1 MAIFDSV
8 HLKRS
13 PLFTPFGIQHAAA
26 IAATIGGAIFLP
38 IWARRLSMSARIRL
52 TRVLALVICASQL
65 SWRLYQ
71 MAAGQFDWRSDL
83 PINFCNLAGLLV
95 PALMWNPRQ
104 KVHEVL
110 YYLVLA
116 GTLQAVLTP
125 DLEEG
130 FPHFGYFAY
139 WIVHSGLVVY
149 VILVTAT
156 LRLIPSAM
164 GMLKTLGWLNLYA
177 FAAVLFNLAFGTN
190 YMYMMH
196 KPPTPTLLDVFGPW
210 PWYILVCEA
219 AALVLFLAA
228 YVPVARMQTSVR

>member
-1 MAIFDSV
+1 
-8 HLKRS
+8 
-13 PLFTPFGIQHAAA
+13 
-26 IAATIGGAIFLP
+26 
-38 IWARRLSMSARIRL
+38 
-52 TRVLALVICASQL
+52 
-65 SWRLYQ
+65 

-95 PALMWNPRQ
+95 PALMWKPRQ

-116 GTLQAVLTP
+116 GTLQAILTP

-156 LRLIPSAM
+156 LRLVPSAM

-177 FAAVLFNLAFGTN
+177 FATVLFNLAFGTN

-228 YVPVARMQTSVR
+228 YVPVARMQPSVR